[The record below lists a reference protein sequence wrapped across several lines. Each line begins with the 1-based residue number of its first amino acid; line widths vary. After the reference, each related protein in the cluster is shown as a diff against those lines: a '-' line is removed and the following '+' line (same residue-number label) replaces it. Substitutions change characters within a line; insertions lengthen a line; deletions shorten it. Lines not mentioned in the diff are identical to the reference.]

1 MSSPS
6 ISILVPIYNVE
17 PYLQRCIGS
26 VLSQDFT
33 DYELILVDDG
43 SPDRCP
49 AICDEAS
56 AKDQRIKVIH
66 KANGGLPSARLA
78 GFEVARGEF
87 VVFLDS
93 DDWLLPGA
101 LTMLHHAM
109 MGGDYDIVKTRP
121 SRSDGRSQ
129 WLESY
134 PTNAGEIEGS
144 VAYAERMNYNL
155 IHPYLHSG
163 IYRKSVFT
171 ADVFRSISDAGI
183 SFGEDWFANMM
194 IAPNV
199 MRVLVVDEPSHVY
212 YVNSESIVGN
222 SILSDGV
229 NRQAGTLLEDCLKP
243 WNDTVWQMV
252 ESKRYIGKLIRF
264 FAPEVPFTRA
274 EYDIVHNYYVEHPA
288 VRRYSEAKHLRFFDC
303 YAAYWLYVHAYRFLF
318 KWIRLK
324 GRTRKLQY

>member
-1 MSSPS
+1 MSVS

-17 PYLQRCIGS
+17 PYLQRCIDS
-26 VLSQDFT
+26 VLSQDFA

-49 AICDEAS
+49 TICDEAS
-56 AKDQRIKVIH
+56 AKDPRIKVIH

-78 GFEVARGEF
+78 GFMVANGEY

-93 DDWLLPGA
+93 DDWLMPGA
-101 LTMLHHAM
+101 LSMLYRLAM
-109 MGGDYDIVKTRP
+109 SGDYDIVKTRP
-121 SRSDGRSQ
+121 CRSDGQSQ

-134 PTNAGEIEGS
+134 PMNAGEIEGS

-163 IYRKSVFT
+163 IYRKSVLS
-171 ADVFRSISDAGI
+171 ADVFRSISEAGI
-183 SFGEDWFANMM
+183 SFGEDWFANML

-199 MRVLVVDEPSHVY
+199 MRVLVANEPSHIY
-212 YVNSESIVGN
+212 YVNSESIVGS
-222 SILSDGV
+222 SILTDGV
-229 NRQAGTLLEDCLKP
+229 NRQAGTLLEDSLKP

-274 EYDIVHNYYVEHPA
+274 EYDLVHDYYVAHPF
-288 VRRYSEAKHLRFFDC
+288 VRRYSEAKYLRLFDC
-303 YAAYWLYVHAYRFLF
+303 YAAYWLYVHAYRFLY

-324 GRTRKLQY
+324 GRDRKLQYA

>member
-1 MSSPS
+1 MSVS

-17 PYLQRCIGS
+17 PYLQRCIDS
-26 VLSQDFT
+26 VLSQDFA

-56 AKDQRIKVIH
+56 AKDPRIKVIH
-66 KANGGLPSARLA
+66 KSNGGLPSARLA
-78 GFEVARGEF
+78 GFMVANGEY

-93 DDWLLPGA
+93 DDWLMPSA
-101 LTMLHHAM
+101 LSMLHRLAM
-109 MGGDYDIVKTRP
+109 SGDYDIVKTRP
-121 SRSDGRSQ
+121 CRSDGHSQ

-134 PTNAGEIEGS
+134 PINAGEIEGS

-163 IYRKSVFT
+163 IYRKEVLS
-171 ADVFRSISDAGI
+171 ADVFRSISEAGI
-183 SFGEDWFANMM
+183 SFGEDWFANML

-199 MRVLVVDEPSHVY
+199 MRVLVANEPSHIY
-212 YVNSESIVGN
+212 YVNSESIVGS
-222 SILSDGV
+222 SILTDGV
-229 NRQAGTLLEDCLKP
+229 TRQAGTLLEDSLKP

-274 EYDIVHNYYVEHPA
+274 EYDIVHDYYVAHPF
-288 VRRYSEAKHLRFFDC
+288 VRRYSEAKYLRLFDC
-303 YAAYWLYVHAYRFLF
+303 YAAYWLYVHAYRFLY

-324 GRTRKLQY
+324 GRARKLQYA

>member
-1 MSSPS
+1 MSPS

-17 PYLQRCIGS
+17 PYLQRCIDS

-43 SPDRCP
+43 SPDCCP

-56 AKDQRIKVIH
+56 AKDPRIKVIH

-78 GFEVARGEF
+78 GFMVANGEY

-93 DDWLLPGA
+93 DDWLMPGA
-101 LTMLHHAM
+101 LSLLHRLAM
-109 MGGDYDIVKTRP
+109 SGDYDIVKTRP
-121 SRSDGRSQ
+121 CRSDGHSQ

-134 PTNAGEIEGS
+134 PMNAGEIEGS

-163 IYRKSVFT
+163 IYRKEVLS
-171 ADVFRSISDAGI
+171 ADVFRSISEAGI
-183 SFGEDWFANMM
+183 SFGEDWFANML

-199 MRVLVVDEPSHVY
+199 MRVLVANEPSHIY
-212 YVNSESIVGN
+212 YVNSESIVGS
-222 SILSDGV
+222 SILTDGV
-229 NRQAGTLLEDCLKP
+229 NRQAGTLLEESLKP

-274 EYDIVHNYYVEHPA
+274 EYDIVHSYYVAHPF
-288 VRRYSEAKHLRFFDC
+288 VRRYSEAKYLRLFDC
-303 YAAYWLYVHAYRFLF
+303 YAAYWLYVHAYRFLY

-324 GRTRKLQY
+324 GRDRKLQYA